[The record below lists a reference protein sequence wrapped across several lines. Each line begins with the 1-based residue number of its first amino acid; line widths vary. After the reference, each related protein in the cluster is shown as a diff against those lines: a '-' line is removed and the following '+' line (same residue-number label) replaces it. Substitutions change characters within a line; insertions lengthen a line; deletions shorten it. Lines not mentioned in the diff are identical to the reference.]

1 MTTTGAPPMLD
12 LEGPTI
18 SVRDLALNV
27 WRSREL
33 LGTLARREF
42 FARYRRATIGV
53 VWAVVL
59 PLLQAVVL
67 AIIFSR
73 VARLTLPVNAFAFVY
88 SGMAAWAF
96 FSVALAAG
104 ATAIVD
110 NTALASKIY
119 FPRVVLPLVAV
130 ASNTYLAVFNII
142 VLLIATYASGVSPSP
157 RVLLLVPGLLLV
169 LAVTATMS
177 MLLSAL
183 HVYFRDVR
191 YLVQAALLLAFYLT
205 PVFYPLDKAPAA
217 LRRVVEINPL
227 TGVVEVY
234 RAATVGADSHW
245 GVSLIFTFVWLVLL
259 TWGALW
265 AHTRY
270 DRVFADLL

>member
-1 MTTTGAPPMLD
+1 MTTTDAAPVLD
-12 LEGPTI
+12 LDGPTI
-18 SVRDLALNV
+18 SVRDLARNV
-27 WRSREL
+27 WHAREL

-67 AIIFSR
+67 AVIFSR
-73 VARLTLPVNAFAFVY
+73 VARLSLPVNAFAFVY

-104 ATAIVD
+104 STAIVD

-119 FPRVVLPLVAV
+119 FPRIVLPLVAV
-130 ASNTYLAVFNII
+130 ASNTYLAVFNVI
-142 VLLIATYASGVSPSP
+142 VVLIATYASGVSPSP
-157 RVLLLVPGLLLV
+157 RVLLLVPGLVLV
-169 LAVTATMS
+169 VAVTATMS

-205 PVFYPLDKAPAA
+205 PVFYPLDRAPAA
-217 LRRVVEINPL
+217 LRRIVEINPL

-234 RAATVGADSHW
+234 RAATVGADAHW
-245 GVSLIFTFVWLVLL
+245 GISLAFTFVWLALL

-265 AHTRY
+265 AHTRF